1 MNTSNALGDNRRG
14 FLTKTAAVLCG
25 GAACAGPIALGAAAF
40 FHPLRLKGQ
49 AGQFVRLASL
59 DILPADGSPRKF
71 VVIAQRTDA
80 WSRFPDEPVG
90 MVFLRRLGKG
100 QVEALQ
106 VVCPHAGCHVDF
118 DQKNSQFYCPCHAAR
133 FEISGKRLDPAHSP
147 SPRDLDSLQAEV
159 RNGGEVWVKFEN
171 FRTGTPRKTAES

>member
-1 MNTSNALGDNRRG
+1 MNSSTPGDDRRG

-25 GAACAGPIALGAAAF
+25 GAACAAPIALGAAAF
-40 FHPLRLKGQ
+40 CQPLRLKGQ
-49 AGQFVRLASL
+49 AGQFMRLTSM

-71 VVIAQRTDA
+71 PVIASRSDA
-80 WSRFPDEPVG
+80 WNRFPDEPVG
-90 MVFLRRLGKG
+90 AVFLRRLGNG

-118 DQKNSQFYCPCHAAR
+118 DPKSNEFFCPCHAAR
-133 FEISGKRLDPAHSP
+133 FDLSGKRLDAAHSP
-147 SPRDLDSLQAEV
+147 SPRDLDALQAEV

-171 FRTGTPRKTAES
+171 FRTGTPQKTAGS

>member
-1 MNTSNALGDNRRG
+1 MNTSNALGDDRRG

-25 GAACAGPIALGAAAF
+25 GAACAAPIALGAAAF

-71 VVIAQRTDA
+71 PVIAQRTDA

-106 VVCPHAGCHVDF
+106 VVCPHAGCHIDF
-118 DQKNSQFYCPCHAAR
+118 DQKEQPVLLSLSRRSVRHFRQAAR
-133 FEISGKRLDPAHSP
+133 PGAFAQPSRHGRPSGRGPQRRRGLG
-147 SPRDLDSLQAEV
+147 QV
-159 RNGGEVWVKFEN
+159 
-171 FRTGTPRKTAES
+171 